1 MIITDNLIEPFIIS
15 FKTKKKSIVL
25 IGGCFDVLHNAHLKF
40 LIKAKREGD
49 FLILLLESD
58 ENIQKLKGK
67 GRPVN
72 NFIKRANTLEGLGF
86 IDLIVEL
93 SPNVSDI
100 YYYNLTKLIQPDI
113 IALTKDDPLTLK
125 KDEQAKEVGGEI
137 RIIMERDE
145 SQSSTKLINKK

>member
-1 MIITDNLIEPFIIS
+1 MIIKENLIEPLVKS
-15 FKTKKKSIVL
+15 FKKRAKKVVL
-25 IGGCFDVLHNAHLKF
+25 TGGCFDVLHDAHLKF

-125 KDEQAKEVGGEI
+125 KNEQAKEVGGEI

>member
-1 MIITDNLIEPFIIS
+1 MIIKENLIEPLVKS
-15 FKTKKKSIVL
+15 FRRKLKKIVL
-25 IGGCFDVLHNAHLKF
+25 TGGCFDVLHDAHLKF

-93 SPNVSDI
+93 SPNVSDK

-125 KDEQAKEVGGEI
+125 KNEQAKEVGG
-137 RIIMERDE
+137 
-145 SQSSTKLINKK
+145 

>member
-1 MIITDNLIEPFIIS
+1 MR
-15 FKTKKKSIVL
+15 
-25 IGGCFDVLHNAHLKF
+25 GGFFDVLHDAHLKF

-93 SPNVSDI
+93 SPNVSDK

-145 SQSSTKLINKK
+145 KHSSTKLINKK

>member
-1 MIITDNLIEPFIIS
+1 MIITDNLIEPIINS
-15 FKTKKKSIVL
+15 FKTKNKKIVL
-25 IGGCFDVLHNAHLKF
+25 AGGCFDVLHDAHLKF
-40 LIKAKREGD
+40 IINAKKEGD

-58 ENIQKLKGK
+58 ENIKKLKGK

-93 SPNVSDI
+93 SANVSDK

-125 KDEQAKEVGGEI
+125 KNEQAKEVGGET

>member
-1 MIITDNLIEPFIIS
+1 MIITDNLIEPIINS
-15 FKTKKKSIVL
+15 FKTKNKNIVL
-25 IGGCFDVLHNAHLKF
+25 AGGCFDVLHDAHLKF

-72 NFIKRANTLEGLGF
+72 NFIKRANALEGLGF

-93 SPNVSDI
+93 SPNVSDK